1 MPKLVFI
8 WEQTPSTL
16 PFVLRLFFLQV
27 HQTNIPATA
36 SAPTDPNTAPRTIPM
51 VPAMHDKLQIIFF
64 QWSYH
69 KESASVLL
77 LWSGNIW
84 NSVRTQFIFFP
95 HMCDSQF
102 ITHIEQAAMCNYL
115 LIKKK
120 IEDTNSAHARLKEV
134 TNNIY
139 WIFSPFT
146 SF

>member
-1 MPKLVFI
+1 MPKLLFI
-8 WEQTPSTL
+8 WEHNMHVTLIPSV

-36 SAPTDPNTAPRTIPM
+36 STATDPNTAPTTIPM
-51 VPAMHDKLQIIFF
+51 VHTMPDKLQKYFF

-95 HMCDSQF
+95 QFCVSQF
-102 ITHIEQAAMCNYL
+102 ITYIELNRLSLRLQS
-115 LIKKK
+115 I
-120 IEDTNSAHARLKEV
+120 IINSFRKR
-134 TNNIY
+134 
-139 WIFSPFT
+139 
-146 SF
+146 